1 MSDVSCI
8 GQVQE
13 AVEGSIGEWH
23 FGIQSGLAE
32 VDPQGWGGCH
42 GAVVTCLAMGVL
54 RIQVARDG
62 EGVNVSTNAGQGSK
76 VFFRTLA

>member
-1 MSDVSCI
+1 MTQFWAPRGISRVSLDVSCI

-32 VDPQGWGGCH
+32 VDPQGWRD
-42 GAVVTCLAMGVL
+42 VMGWWL
-54 RIQVARDG
+54 RDG
-62 EGVNVSTNAGQGSK
+62 
-76 VFFRTLA
+76 